1 MAGSQNY
8 SLAEIKA
15 IIKACR
21 ESGVTQLQ
29 IGTFKAQFS
38 PPEPKTPVAAL
49 PTHEQVELAKDY
61 ENEAFR
67 EAERRL
73 KLEDLA
79 QLRLTDPVMYEELQ
93 ARGELEHV
101 REESEGSDT

>member
-1 MAGSQNY
+1 
-8 SLAEIKA
+8 
-15 IIKACR
+15 
-21 ESGVTQLQ
+21 
-29 IGTFKAQFS
+29 
-38 PPEPKTPVAAL
+38 
-49 PTHEQVELAKDY
+49 VELAKDY